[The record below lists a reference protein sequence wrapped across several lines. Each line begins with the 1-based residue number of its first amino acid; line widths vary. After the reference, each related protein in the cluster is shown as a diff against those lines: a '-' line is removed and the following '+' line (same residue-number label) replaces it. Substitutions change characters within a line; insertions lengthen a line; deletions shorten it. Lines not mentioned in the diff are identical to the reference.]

1 MSQFDIF
8 KNKDPRTKERTPYL
22 MDVQAALLSTL
33 ATRVVVPL
41 RAASGG
47 KSPAITRLHPTIRI
61 GNLDYIV
68 VVSEMAAISTAA
80 LDSFVASAQHDR
92 QQIVAATN
100 LLLTGF

>member
-1 MSQFDIF
+1 MAQFDIF

-41 RAASGG
+41 RSASGRKG
-47 KSPAITRLHPTIRI
+47 PAITRLHPIIRI
-61 GNLDYIV
+61 GNLDYLA
-68 VVSEMAAISTAA
+68 VVSEMGAIPTVV
-80 LDSFVASAQHDR
+80 LGSFVASAQQDR
-92 QQIVAATN
+92 QQIVAATD